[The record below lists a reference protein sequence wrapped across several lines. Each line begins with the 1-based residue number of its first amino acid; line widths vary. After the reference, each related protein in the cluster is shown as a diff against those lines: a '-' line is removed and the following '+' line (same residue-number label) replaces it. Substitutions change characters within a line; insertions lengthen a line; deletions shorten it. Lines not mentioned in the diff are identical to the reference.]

1 MITTTTCLQFWIM
14 FSTYMLLIVFNELLT
29 LEYVILKQSKAA
41 RYKLSIVSL
50 KITLQTI
57 V

>member
-1 MITTTTCLQFWIM
+1 
-14 FSTYMLLIVFNELLT
+14 MLLIVFNELLA